1 MIKTQRL
8 QTLEKIRAFLN
19 GSESLGFE
27 IPSRE
32 VAYDFI
38 LQQLRRFGHTQLG
51 KTDKGL
57 IRRYLCRITG
67 LYHGRK

>member
-38 LQQLRRFGHTQLG
+38 S
-51 KTDKGL
+51 
-57 IRRYLCRITG
+57 
-67 LYHGRK
+67 